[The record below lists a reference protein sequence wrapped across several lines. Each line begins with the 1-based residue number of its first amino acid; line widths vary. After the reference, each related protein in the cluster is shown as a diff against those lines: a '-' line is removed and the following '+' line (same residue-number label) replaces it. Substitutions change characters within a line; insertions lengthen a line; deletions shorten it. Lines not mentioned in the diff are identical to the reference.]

1 MQCPADPAPS
11 AASGSESGQPS
22 PLSVREA
29 ALLDSVLSL
38 VQDIKTL
45 TETIRKQT
53 QAIDGL
59 SMAIV
64 QIVDMED
71 DTTEPAGQYLD
82 GSPVK

>member
-1 MQCPADPAPS
+1 MQCPADPVPS
-11 AASGSESGQPS
+11 AASGSESGQPL

-29 ALLDSVLSL
+29 ALLDSMTSL
-38 VQDIKTL
+38 MLDIKAL